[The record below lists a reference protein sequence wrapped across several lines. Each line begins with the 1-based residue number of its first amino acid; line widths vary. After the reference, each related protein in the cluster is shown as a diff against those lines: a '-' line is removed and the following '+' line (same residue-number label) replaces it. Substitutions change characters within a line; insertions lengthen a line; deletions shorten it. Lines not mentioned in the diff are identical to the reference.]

1 MKGADKAADEAD
13 IKGIYK
19 TNIICTCIIAALYAV
34 IVFLC
39 AYAAQDGMK
48 ALVESLPAWLTHA
61 FEVAGGILPAVGFAM
76 LLRVML
82 KFEFIPYLLIG
93 FVIACFLDYSNLLPI
108 AIVGVA
114 LALLVYNIEEKIGAA
129 KTVAE
134 EDFEDGI

>member
-1 MKGADKAADEAD
+1 MVGNNSVSS
-13 IKGIYK
+13 ISSGFFS
-19 TNIICTCIIAALYAV
+19 NI
-34 IVFLC
+34 
-39 AYAAQDGMK
+39 
-48 ALVESLPAWLTHA
+48 
-61 FEVAGGILPAVGFAM
+61 AVGFAM